1 MKALKRFLK
10 PLLHSL
16 LPQSAYL
23 RLQAAA
29 MAREIAAGDHTEKEM
44 ALLPRLIRPG
54 ETALDIGSNY
64 AMVAYH
70 LSKAVGPA
78 GKVFAFEPIPFPF
91 EASLR
96 IAENLGL
103 TNVEFRRLGCGD
115 ANGKAAFRVPL
126 QSNGAPSAG
135 QSHLSARDNDI
146 PGKDRHFRFERW
158 QDVECDI
165 VRLDDHLR
173 GLSGLSFIK
182 ADIEGAELLAFRGAR
197 RLIDEHKPSVLCEF
211 NRFFLRGFRIESHD
225 LFDFFRTRDYE
236 VFWIPAPGAA
246 LEVFS
251 ENKSDETNVVFVH
264 RSRLGRLPGQGA
276 DA

>member
-1 MKALKRFLK
+1 MKALKRLLK

-16 LPQSAYL
+16 LPEGVYL

-29 MAREIAAGDHTEKEM
+29 MAREIAAGGHTEKEM
-44 ALLPRLIRPG
+44 RLLPFLIRPG

-96 IAENLGL
+96 IAESLGL
-103 TNVEFRRLGCGD
+103 ANVEFRRLGCGD
-115 ANGKAAFRVPL
+115 VNGKATFRVPL
-126 QSNGAPSAG
+126 QAGGAPSAG

-146 PGKDRHFRFERW
+146 PGKDRHFRFDRW

-182 ADIEGAELLAFRGAR
+182 ADIEGAELLAFRGASG
-197 RLIDEHKPSVLCEF
+197 LIDAHKPSVLCEF
-211 NRFFLRGFRIESHD
+211 NRFFLRGFRLESRE
-225 LFDFFRTRDYE
+225 LFDFFLTRDYKP
-236 VFWIPAPGAA
+236 FWLPAPGAA
-246 LEVFS
+246 LEEFS
-251 ENKSDETNVVFVH
+251 EEKSDETNVVFVH
-264 RSRLGRLPGQGA
+264 RSRLDRLPGQGA
-276 DA
+276 GA